1 MELTFI
7 NFWQEVVRNPVL
19 FITVVLTL
27 GVIFVMAGRTRPMPL
42 LPV

>member
-19 FITVVLTL
+19 FITVVLTWGL
-27 GVIFVMAGRTRPMPL
+27 FS
-42 LPV
+42 